1 MQNTAYAPGRQK
13 LFCKKRN
20 TLDLEER
27 ATWDMLHKAKGKGEK
42 SMSNQQNAFVKWS
55 ALAIMVVAGAWTL
68 FHIIWNF
75 AAQTSDDGWG
85 TALLILFVLALIIA
99 FVQFFQERS
108 ELKSVASK
116 ERFPEPA
123 FAKFFQASAGSAPM
137 WFVVRMVVGAEWLL
151 AGWEKIQ
158 SPAWGTSGKAMG
170 GFVAGALAKTS
181 GSSPAVQG
189 WYAWFLQHIV
199 QSNVGLFSFL
209 VTYGEFAVG
218 LGILLGV
225 LTGIAAGFGV
235 LMNLNYLLAGTV
247 SINPI
252 LGVFGLFLILSWR
265 VCGWI
270 GGDRLLLP
278 TLGLPWQRGS
288 WFRVPTPTITP
299 TITPP
304 LAESLS

>member
-1 MQNTAYAPGRQK
+1 MSTQQNTP
-13 LFCKKRN
+13 
-20 TLDLEER
+20 
-27 ATWDMLHKAKGKGEK
+27 
-42 SMSNQQNAFVKWS
+42 VKWS
-55 ALAIMVVAGAWTL
+55 TVVITGVAGAWTL
-68 FHIIWNF
+68 FHLIWSF
-75 AAQTSDDGWG
+75 TGQTGNDYWG
-85 TALLILFVLALIIA
+85 IVLFILFLLALILA
-99 FVQFFQERS
+99 FAQFFQERPAF
-108 ELKSVASK
+108 KAATAT
-116 ERFPEPA
+116 ERFPEPPL
-123 FAKFFQASAGSAPM
+123 AKFFLASEGSAAV
-137 WFVVRMVVGAEWLL
+137 WFVVRMNVGAEWLL

-158 SPAWGTSGKAMG
+158 SPVWGTSGKALS

-181 GSSPAVQG
+181 GANPAVQG

-199 QSNVGLFSFL
+199 QTDVGLFSFL

-252 LGVFGLFLILSWR
+252 LGVLGLFLILSWR

-278 TLGLPWQRGS
+278 SLGLPWKRGS
-288 WFRVPTPTITP
+288 WFRERTETA
-299 TITPP
+299 TPP
-304 LAESLS
+304 AARSLS